1 MLLSENKL
9 IMTFEREIWLFVD
22 KSLPKDRMNYW
33 EEKLSESEELK
44 EYFDETIY
52 SLKYYSNSSEFDID
66 NVKFAKMIDVATN
79 KKSFWQSA
87 NKFIKSITDRK
98 RLQPYYGRL
107 VLAFTILVT
116 VITTLLL
123 TQNSF
128 RKLNQNNSI
137 LDWNAKT
144 ITAQIE
150 EVETLLTNLE
160 RKDSRKSIINNYL
173 NNEWTYNY
181 FQIQTALEKWKLI
194 LLINNKEN

>member
-1 MLLSENKL
+1 MLSTENRL
-9 IMTFEREIWLFVD
+9 INNFEKEIWLFID

-33 EEKLSESEELK
+33 EEKLNESEELRK
-44 EYFDETIY
+44 YFDETIY
-52 SLKYYSNSSEFDID
+52 SLKYYSKSSEFDLD
-66 NVKFAKMIDVATN
+66 DFKFSKMIDIATD
-79 KKSFWQSA
+79 KESFRQSA
-87 NKFIKSITDRK
+87 NKFIKSITGK
-98 RLQPYYGRL
+98 KTLQPYYGRL

-128 RKLNQNNSI
+128 KRLNRNNSI

-181 FQIQTALEKWKLI
+181 YQIQNAIRKMETDIVK
-194 LLINNKEN
+194 

>member
-1 MLLSENKL
+1 MSSSENKL
-9 IMTFEREIWLFVD
+9 VKDFEKVIWLFRD
-22 KSLPKDRMNYW
+22 KSLPEEQMNFW
-33 EEKLSESEELK
+33 EQKLSESKELR

-52 SLKYYSNSSEFDID
+52 SLKYYSKYSEFDLD
-66 NVKFAKMIDVATN
+66 DQKFFKMISIATG
-79 KKSFWQSA
+79 KKSIWQKAVSI
-87 NKFIKSITDRK
+87 IKSKYNRK
-98 RLQPYYGRL
+98 TLQPYYGKL

-128 RKLNQNNSI
+128 RNLNQNNSI

-181 FQIQTALEKWKLI
+181 HQIQTAIRKMETDIIK
-194 LLINNKEN
+194 